1 MNFLGHLHLAHVSNS
16 SLLGNL
22 LGDFVRGNP
31 QRHYP
36 PKVTHGIRLHRFI
49 DSYTDSHPAIVAIK
63 PLFGERRRFSPI
75 ALDVFWDHC
84 LVRHWDKFHQ
94 HSLTQFCEHAEQLTH
109 PKFIHSA
116 PDIILPERYQKVVT
130 SMWDG
135 GWIYSYQDLDNIGFA
150 LSRMSLRSVRM
161 APLADCFATLQ
172 QHYQTLDQV
181 FLDFY
186 PEVIEAVTEA
196 KLK

>member
-1 MNFLGHLHLAHVSNS
+1 MNFLGHLHLAHKSQS

-31 QRHYP
+31 EGRFEP
-36 PKVTHGIRLHRFI
+36 AITHGIRMHRFI
-49 DSYTDSHPAIVAIK
+49 DSFTDSHPAIVAIK

-84 LVRHWDKFHQ
+84 LTQHWRHFHP
-94 HSLTQFCEHAEQLTH
+94 HSLAQFCHNAQSQTH
-109 PKFIHSA
+109 PKWVHTS
-116 PDIILPERYQKVVT
+116 LPERYQYVI
-130 SMWDG
+130 SAMWDG
-135 GWIYSYQDLDNIGFA
+135 GWIFSYQELENIEFV
-150 LSRMSLRSVRM
+150 LKRMSKRSERM
-161 APLADCFATLQ
+161 APLAECFATLET
-172 QHYQTLDQV
+172 HYQTLNQV

-186 PEVIEAVTEA
+186 PDVIEAVTHV